1 MFDNKFLMTLIG
13 LVVAV
18 VAINNFKKDDKIEDF
33 GMLPS
38 FQTKIDV
45 MAAKNSVSAKK
56 GDFFSVPGTY
66 QAQLSPRFSNV
77 DYGANIRYNMPSKV
91 NQASPVSPL
100 TFSGLVGNN
109 SQNYIS
115 KENYQLPTR
124 ENFSNSNGGP
134 TNCGKGGVP
143 ESYMGGA
150 PAMQADY
157 ANGNYNNILSQA
169 YSIFEYNHYHT
180 FYLHYYQLNYP

>member
-56 GDFFSVPGTY
+56 GDFFG
-66 QAQLSPRFSNV
+66 
-77 DYGANIRYNMPSKV
+77 
-91 NQASPVSPL
+91 
-100 TFSGLVGNN
+100 
-109 SQNYIS
+109 
-115 KENYQLPTR
+115 
-124 ENFSNSNGGP
+124 
-134 TNCGKGGVP
+134 
-143 ESYMGGA
+143 
-150 PAMQADY
+150 
-157 ANGNYNNILSQA
+157 
-169 YSIFEYNHYHT
+169 
-180 FYLHYYQLNYP
+180 